1 VSLDPGSREDLVA
14 ILERLKVDGI
24 TLLLVTH
31 DVDLAW
37 MLCEQ
42 RLVLAG
48 GRVAAAGLWDF
59 AGADAQLL
67 AANRLREPFL
77 VALWRRLGY
86 APGQAPRTLDE
97 AANALA

>member
-1 VSLDPGSREDLVA
+1 VA
-14 ILERLKVDGI
+14 ILERLKSDGI

-37 MLCEQ
+37 RLCEQ
-42 RLVLAG
+42 RLVLAE

-59 AGADAQLL
+59 AGGDARLL

-77 VALWRRLGY
+77 VELWRRLAY
-86 APGQAPRTLDE
+86 APGQAPRTLEE
-97 AANALA
+97 AAKALA